1 MEQKGGA
8 HFLNVGIII
17 YWPNLTGA
25 VFTLMQIADM
35 TLFPEI
41 FFILP
46 KFLQLLHLDFF
57 FPLYNYLN
65 YIFDKNFK
73 KKIKKC
79 AEKFQLFRM
88 LGKIVLKNSF

>member
-8 HFLNVGIII
+8 HFLNVGIMI
-17 YWPNLTGA
+17 YWPNLTGP

-35 TLFPEI
+35 ASFPQI

-46 KFLQLLHLDFF
+46 KFLQLQLLHLDFF

-65 YIFDKNFK
+65 YIFDKKNFK
-73 KKIKKC
+73 KI
-79 AEKFQLFRM
+79 
-88 LGKIVLKNSF
+88 